1 LKSHDSNPTRLSR
14 RLGSTFAR
22 LALATLV
29 MAGIASPAPKPA
41 EAATVVWA
49 APALVNPVEITL
61 TSAKQTYTLNNATDY
76 RIRFGEVL
84 RAPGGLVIV
93 GGRNVVIVGGEINV
107 PDNAST
113 DAGLR
118 RGLYLK
124 NQTGTVHVEGVRIS
138 GPNIS
143 DGINLDQRKGATVQ
157 FQNIV
162 VDKVNGSAQ
171 GWHADV
177 LQTWAGPKTLRVNG
191 LTATTS
197 YQGLFLTPHQQWASA
212 VVNDDWDIRNVDI
225 TSTGP
230 GYTLWKENSLA
241 VATSNIT
248 VKRDYTSSKWGF
260 MWPNDAAWPGAT
272 VASALTSPVSGG
284 PGMNYVSPGG
294 SSGEPISGG
303 TSGGAALVGGGDFA
317 AAYPDAGGAEGYWL
331 VASDGGIFAYG
342 DARFFGSTG
351 GMRLNQP
358 VVGMAATPSANGY
371 WLVASDGGIFAYGDA
386 GFFGSTGAIKLNQPI
401 VGMARTPS
409 GNGYWLV
416 ASDGG
421 IFAYGD
427 ARFFGS
433 TGSLKLNKPIVG
445 MSPTPTGNGYW
456 LVASDGGIFAYGDAG
471 FFGSTGAITLNQP
484 IVGMAPTDSGAGYW
498 LVAADGGIFAYG
510 DAGFHGSAV
519 GKAPGAV
526 TTIQATP
533 SGSGYWIMTN
543 TGSVVA
549 LGDAT
554 NYGSFKGQLAKPV
567 VSATAI
573 R

>member
-1 LKSHDSNPTRLSR
+1 VKDTTLISR
-14 RLGSTFAR
+14 ITSTLLRA
-22 LALATLV
+22 AIATLV
-29 MAGIASPAPKPA
+29 MAG
-41 EAATVVWA
+41 VA
-49 APALVNPVEITL
+49 APTSPSADAAALAWSAPVLVNPVEITL
-61 TSAKQTYTLNNATDY
+61 TSAKQTYTLNDATDY

-84 RAPGGLVIV
+84 RSPGGLVIV
-93 GGRNVVIVGGEINV
+93 GGRNVVIIGGEINV
-107 PDNAST
+107 PDNVST
-113 DAGLR
+113 DGQLR

-138 GPNIS
+138 GNNVS

-177 LQTWAGPKTLRVNG
+177 LQTWAGPKTLRING

-197 YQGLFLTPHQQWASA
+197 YQGLFLTPRQQWSSA
-212 VVNDDWDIRNVDI
+212 VLDNNWDVRNVDI

-241 VATSNIT
+241 LATSNIT
-248 VKRDYTSSKWGF
+248 VHRTYTTSQWGL
-260 MWPNDAAWPGAT
+260 MWPNDAAWPGAQVVT
-272 VASALTSPVSGG
+272 PLASPVSGN
-284 PGMNYVSPGG
+284 PGMNYVSPDG
-294 SSGEPISGG
+294 SSGSGS
-303 TSGGAALVGGGDFA
+303 TSGGAALLGGGDFSD
-317 AAYPDAGGAEGYWL
+317 AYPDAGGAEGYWL
-331 VASDGGIFAYG
+331 VGSDGGIFAYG
-342 DARFFGSTG
+342 DARFHGSTG
-351 GMRLNQP
+351 SLKLNKP

-386 GFFGSTGAIKLNQPI
+386 GFHGSTGAIKLNQPI

-409 GNGYWLV
+409 GQGYWLV

-433 TGSLKLNKPIVG
+433 TGSLKLNQPIVG
-445 MSPTPTGNGYW
+445 MSATPTGNGYW
-456 LVASDGGIFAYGDAG
+456 LVASDGGIFAYGDAQ
-471 FFGSTGAITLNQP
+471 FHGSTGSIKLNQP
-484 IVGMAPTDSGAGYW
+484 IVGMSPTASGNGYW
-498 LVAADGGIFAYG
+498 LVASDGGIFAYG

-519 GKAPGAV
+519 GKISGSA

-533 SGSGYWIMTN
+533 SGAGYWIMSSA
-543 TGSVVA
+543 GGVVA
-549 LGDAT
+549 EGDAT

-567 VSATAI
+567 VGATAI